1 MNAMPS
7 MAFDTLRASRTL
19 RDAGVEERMA
29 EAIVAV
35 VGQTAGPPSIE
46 HLATRD
52 DLQLTKAELRA
63 ESGALRTEIAG
74 VRAEIAAAEGRLRE
88 TLRQQGWAQLG
99 AMTALLGLAVAAIRL
114 LPGGLG

>member
-35 VGQTAGPPSIE
+35 VGQTAILPSID
-46 HLATRD
+46 HLATKD
-52 DLQLTKAELRA
+52 DVLLSKAELRA
-63 ESGALRTEIAG
+63 EMGAL
-74 VRAEIAAAEGRLRE
+74 RAEIAASESRLRE
-88 TLRQQGWAQLG
+88 AIRAQGWAQLG